1 MVWSDKRET
10 GIFFSFLFIWLKK
23 PEERRKRCRYETDQ
37 KKTAGKKAIMKGERA
52 LGKKLEEKMDGGCD
66 GFCSVLHYAL
76 ADGSFCSI
84 RR

>member
-1 MVWSDKRET
+1 MQIRDGPKENSREKSDH
-10 GIFFSFLFIWLKK
+10 
-23 PEERRKRCRYETDQ
+23 ERRTCTW
-37 KKTAGKKAIMKGERA
+37 
-52 LGKKLEEKMDGGCD
+52 KKLEEKMDGGCD

>member
-1 MVWSDKRET
+1 MQIRDGPKENCRE
-10 GIFFSFLFIWLKK
+10 
-23 PEERRKRCRYETDQ
+23 
-37 KKTAGKKAIMKGERA
+37 KAIMKGERA

-66 GFCSVLHYAL
+66 GFCSVLNYAL

>member
-1 MVWSDKRET
+1 MFGQIKGKLEFFQFPFYLAEKAGRKEKAMQIRDGPKENCREKSDH
-10 GIFFSFLFIWLKK
+10 
-23 PEERRKRCRYETDQ
+23 ERRTCTW
-37 KKTAGKKAIMKGERA
+37 KKM
-52 LGKKLEEKMDGGCD
+52 EEKMDGGCD